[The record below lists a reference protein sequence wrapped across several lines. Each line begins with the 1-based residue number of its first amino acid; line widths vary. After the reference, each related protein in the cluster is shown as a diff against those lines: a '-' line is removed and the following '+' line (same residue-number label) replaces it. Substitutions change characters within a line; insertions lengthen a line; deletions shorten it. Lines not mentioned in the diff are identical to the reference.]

1 MRKVE
6 ILDTTLRDGTQGMGI
21 AFSLEDKLR
30 IAQVLDDL
38 GVHYLE
44 GGWPGSNPKDLR
56 FFREIKKIKLTNSTI
71 TAFSST
77 KRPKIKIENDP
88 NIQQLLNS
96 QAAAFTIFGK
106 SWDFQVF
113 KALNVSLEENLEMI
127 FETIFY
133 LKKYTNKLIYDA
145 EHFFDGYKNNPDYA
159 LQTLKTAQEAG
170 ADVLVLADTNGGSL
184 WWEVAHIIKEVK
196 KEIHIPLGIHAHN
209 DADVAVANS
218 LAAVKEGVVHVQGT
232 INGIGERCGNANL
245 TSIIPDLYFKMGIE
259 SIPPNNLKKLTS
271 ISRLVSELSNRPPR
285 VNLPY
290 VGENAFAHKGG
301 IHVSA
306 LQKDPRTYEHIDPQK
321 VGNKRI
327 ILVSELSG
335 KSNIKEKIK
344 ERGYQIDQD
353 SPLYRELLEKIKQ
366 LEANGYHFEG
376 AEASFELLLKKVLG
390 QLKEY
395 FSLHGFRVL
404 TWKNSHE
411 SAWAEVNIK
420 IEVPEKIAQARHLE
434 EAIEHTSADGNG
446 LVEALDKALR
456 KVLEKFYPSLKEVK
470 LTDYKVR
477 ILNEQAGTRAVTRV
491 LIYSTDGQKNWGT
504 VGVSEN
510 IIEASWIALTE
521 AFIYKLVKD
530 EEKSEV
536 ING

>member
-1 MRKVE
+1 M
-6 ILDTTLRDGTQGMGI
+6 
-21 AFSLEDKLR
+21 
-30 IAQVLDDL
+30 
-38 GVHYLE
+38 
-44 GGWPGSNPKDLR
+44 
-56 FFREIKKIKLTNSTI
+56 
-71 TAFSST
+71 
-77 KRPKIKIENDP
+77 
-88 NIQQLLNS
+88 
-96 QAAAFTIFGK
+96 
-106 SWDFQVF
+106 F

-344 ERGYQIDQD
+344 ELGYQIDQD
-353 SPLYRELLEKIKQ
+353 SPLYHELLEKIKQ
-366 LEANGYHFEG
+366 LEANGYYFEG
-376 AEASFELLLKKVLG
+376 AEASFELLLKKSSRPAQRIFL
-390 QLKEY
+390 
-395 FSLHGFRVL
+395 F
-404 TWKNSHE
+404 
-411 SAWAEVNIK
+411 AW
-420 IEVPEKIAQARHLE
+420 L
-434 EAIEHTSADGNG
+434 
-446 LVEALDKALR
+446 
-456 KVLEKFYPSLKEVK
+456 
-470 LTDYKVR
+470 
-477 ILNEQAGTRAVTRV
+477 
-491 LIYSTDGQKNWGT
+491 
-504 VGVSEN
+504 
-510 IIEASWIALTE
+510 
-521 AFIYKLVKD
+521 
-530 EEKSEV
+530 
-536 ING
+536 